1 MKQFKNLLF
10 ISTLL
15 LCWMLVSCKTTARIP
30 PAGRWYGKRILIRKK
45 ALTRRSGV
53 RFREGNPTG
62 III

>member
-30 PAGRWYGKRILIRKK
+30 AGRWCGKKTLIKGRT
-45 ALTRRSGV
+45 LTRRSGV